1 MIRYNSLNVKISNSQ
16 IRKLKSIIQ
25 NGTELTLSLS
35 SNAIGNTNDEANF
48 PQKLLLTDT
57 SSFKAL

>member
-48 PQKLLLTDT
+48 PHKLLLTDT